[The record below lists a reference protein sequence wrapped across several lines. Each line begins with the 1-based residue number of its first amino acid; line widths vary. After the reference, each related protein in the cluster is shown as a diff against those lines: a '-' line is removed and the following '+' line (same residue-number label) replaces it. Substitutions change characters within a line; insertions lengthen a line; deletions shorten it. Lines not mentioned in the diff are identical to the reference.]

1 MTSEPPAQTPDPATT
16 GQLAGAVRTVSG
28 LTLASRLLGLVRD
41 LITARLFLDT
51 PIGSALAAA
60 FALPNLF
67 RRLFG
72 EGALSAAFIPEYASA
87 QQADAGHAGTEAAGI
102 EGEDTSQA
110 NAIARF
116 TLRLTIIITAALT
129 LLGEAVLITLL
140 LTLPADDNRDFS
152 LALMAVMLPFMPLV
166 CIAAVLGG
174 ILQSHNRFAP
184 TAAAPIVLN
193 LCIIAAALPALLITN
208 ITPRTAAY
216 AVAIATLLAGAI
228 QVAWAL
234 RALRGQ
240 IAWRAASVDVSAR
253 ARRMLRRFFPAV
265 IGLGTLQLNAFLD
278 TVIAMYPVWVGPT
291 ILGREY
297 PLTESSNAVLFFA
310 QRLYQFPLGVFG
322 IAVATAV
329 FPLLARA
336 ATNRSDPTDFTRT
349 LARGLRLSLFIGLPA
364 SVGLALVAPDLVA
377 VLYGGGDRA
386 FSQDGLTAAT
396 AVLIAYAGAVWAY
409 SLNQVLTRAFYALGD
424 TRTPTTIAVGM
435 VALNLALNLTLIWPL
450 AEAGL
455 AASTAVSATLQT
467 LILTIVLRRRLG
479 TWPID
484 RAGIQSVAKVIA
496 LTAVMAAV
504 VFGIQTL
511 LGPRTSWS
519 EHAIALVATVVA
531 GAAMVGVAAIVLRVP
546 ELRWLLARSA
556 R

>member
-1 MTSEPPAQTPDPATT
+1 M
-16 GQLAGAVRTVSG
+16 
-28 LTLASRLLGLVRD
+28 
-41 LITARLFLDT
+41 LI
-51 PIGSALAAA
+51 G
-60 FALPNLF
+60 
-67 RRLFG
+67 
-72 EGALSAAFIPEYASA
+72 
-87 QQADAGHAGTEAAGI
+87 
-102 EGEDTSQA
+102 
-110 NAIARF
+110 
-116 TLRLTIIITAALT
+116 
-129 LLGEAVLITLL
+129 LL

-174 ILQSHNRFAP
+174 ILQSHHRFAP

-193 LCIIAAALPALLITN
+193 LCIIAAALPALLIAD

-240 IAWRAASVDVSAR
+240 VAWRAAPVDVSSR
-253 ARRMLRRFFPAV
+253 ARRMLRRSLPAV

-336 ATNRSDPTDFTRT
+336 AAKGSNNATDFAHT

-386 FSQDGLTAAT
+386 FSAQGLTAAT

-424 TRTPTTIAVGM
+424 TRTPTTIAVAM

-455 AASTAVSATLQT
+455 AASTAISATLQT
-467 LILTIVLRRRLG
+467 LILPIVLRRRLG

-531 GAAMVGVAAIVLRVP
+531 GAAIVGIAAVILRVP

>member
-1 MTSEPPAQTPDPATT
+1 MSVEQTPSETSTT

-28 LTLASRLLGLVRD
+28 LTLVSRLLGLVRD

-51 PIGSALAAA
+51 PIGSAFAAA

-72 EGALSAAFIPEYASA
+72 EGALSAAFIPEYAAA
-87 QQADAGHAGTEAAGI
+87 QAEGPAHA
-102 EGEDTSQA
+102 S
-110 NAIARF
+110 AIARF

-129 LLGEAVLITLL
+129 LLGEAILIALL
-140 LTLPADDNRDFS
+140 LTLHSDDNRDFS

-166 CIAAVLGG
+166 CVAAVLGG

-193 LCIIAAALPALLITN
+193 LCIIAAALPAIF
-208 ITPRTAAY
+208 IAGVTPRAAAY
-216 AVAIATLLAGAI
+216 AVAIATLFAGAI

-240 IAWRAASVDVSAR
+240 IAWRAASVDVSSR
-253 ARRMLRRFFPAV
+253 ARRMLRRFLPAV

-291 ILGREY
+291 ILGRDY
-297 PLTESSNAVLFFA
+297 PLNESSNAVLFFA

-336 ATNRSDPTDFTRT
+336 ATNTADPSGFATT
-349 LARGLRLSLFIGLPA
+349 LTRGLRLSLFIGLPA

-386 FSQDGLTAAT
+386 FSEQGLSTAT

-424 TRTPTTIAVGM
+424 TRTPTTIAVAM

-455 AASTAVSATLQT
+455 AASTAISATLQT
-467 LILTIVLRRRLG
+467 LILTIVLRRRTG
-479 TWPID
+479 RWPID
-484 RAGIQSVAKVIA
+484 KAGIRSVAAIIA
-496 LTAVMAAV
+496 ITAVMAAAV
-504 VFGIQTL
+504 LAIQHL
-511 LGPRTSWS
+511 LGPPASWTA
-519 EHAIALVATVVA
+519 HAIALAAAVAAGGATVAA
-531 GAAMVGVAAIVLRVP
+531 GAALLRIQ